1 MMVKPKHQRLV
12 LVILAVAALIGAV
25 LLAMWG
31 LQDRAAYFVTPSDIA
46 AGKATP
52 DKAMRL
58 GGMVVK
64 GSLSAIPTA
73 SPSASPSATARR
85 ETPVVF
91 RGITPDLFREGSGV
105 VAEGRLDPNGL
116 FVADNIL
123 AKHDERY
130 MPPQMA
136 DRGRQR
142 RSDRRS
148 RSCRAVAG
156 RRAGRAA
163 AGAGLRAGRRAGAGD
178 RDRPRRRAWRRGC

>member
-1 MMVKPKHQRLV
+1 MMVRPKHQRLV
-12 LVILAVAALIGAV
+12 LIVLAVAALLGAV

-46 AGKATP
+46 AGRTTP

-58 GGMVVK
+58 GGMVEK
-64 GSLSAIPTA
+64 GSLKRDPDGLTIRFTVSDTNA
-73 SPSASPSATARR
+73 
-85 ETPVVF
+85 ETPVVY

-136 DRGRQR
+136 NE
-142 RSDRRS
+142 
-148 RSCRAVAG
+148 
-156 RRAGRAA
+156 AA
-163 AGAGLRAGRRAGAGD
+163 
-178 RDRPRRRAWRRGC
+178 PR

>member
-1 MMVKPKHQRLV
+1 MMVKPKHQRLI
-12 LVILAVAALIGAV
+12 LVVLAVAALLGAV

-46 AGKATP
+46 AGKVRP

-58 GGMVVK
+58 GGMVVQ
-64 GSLSAIPTA
+64 GSLSRDPDGLTVRFVVSDTRA
-73 SPSASPSATARR
+73 

-91 RGITPDLFREGSGV
+91 RGITPDLFKEGNGV
-105 VAEGRLDPNGL
+105 VAEGRLDTNGL

-136 DRGRQR
+136 NELLA
-142 RSDRRS
+142 SDR
-148 RSCRAVAG
+148 
-156 RRAGRAA
+156 
-163 AGAGLRAGRRAGAGD
+163 
-178 RDRPRRRAWRRGC
+178 

>member
-1 MMVKPKHQRLV
+1 MSMKPKHQRLV
-12 LVILAVAALIGAV
+12 LVVLAVVALVGAV

-58 GGMVVK
+58 GGMVAK
-64 GSLSAIPTA
+64 GTLKRDPDGLTVRFTVSDGKAD
-73 SPSASPSATARR
+73 
-85 ETPVVF
+85 TPVVF
-91 RGITPDLFREGSGV
+91 RGITPDLFKEGNGV

-130 MPPQMA
+130 MPPQM
-136 DRGRQR
+136 DNQ
-142 RSDRRS
+142 
-148 RSCRAVAG
+148 V
-156 RRAGRAA
+156 
-163 AGAGLRAGRRAGAGD
+163 
-178 RDRPRRRAWRRGC
+178 PPQ